1 MFGGKMQ
8 ERDESVIIN
17 GEVNQGKLSLIKCL
31 HQDVLVEILSKL
43 PAKSLIRF
51 SCVSK
56 EWYALTKS
64 SYFIA
69 RHLHRSAINPFVLLV
84 SGVSTEK
91 YKPKSLGVAL
101 LCDEETPLLS
111 LDLPFLPNDASFNI
125 VGSSNGLV
133 CGIVRICNETQEEE
147 EEDEDEEEGDEGD
160 EGDEEEEEGVEEDY
174 VDSIVV
180 WNPATKQF
188 RYLPEPVLF
197 SHRRCPQRIWDD
209 KNDPL
214 LGFDFVREINQYKVV
229 RVLPTCNGDDGEV
242 VTFEAQVFLQS
253 TNSWREVEN
262 KLEFPSFKRCFTSWA
277 ITLNGVLYCLVLQT
291 GYELAI
297 LSFNLHDEVFHVM
310 HLPGELQDFKHLVP
324 LFSWNNSVAI
334 LTTTSSLDD
343 EYYDQVLWVMSSST
357 TTATTKPAWVRQL
370 ISRSKAFA
378 AGRLFVGVWKDQ
390 HILLTRKQ
398 THEEETNDVVP
409 PENLFV
415 YDPRSETQRKILN
428 HGEMNLFGIG
438 VNYVESLIPV

>member
-1 MFGGKMQ
+1 MQ
-8 ERDESVIIN
+8 ERDESIIVS
-17 GEVNQGKLSLIKCL
+17 GEANQGKLSLIKCL

-69 RHLHRSAINPFVLLV
+69 RHLHRSAINPCVLLV
-84 SGVSTEK
+84 SGISTER

-101 LCDEETPLLS
+101 LRDEETPLLS
-111 LDLPFLPNDASFNI
+111 LDLPFLPNYASFNI

-133 CGIVRICNETQEEE
+133 CGI
-147 EEDEDEEEGDEGD
+147 
-160 EGDEEEEEGVEEDY
+160 

-229 RVLPTCNGDDGEV
+229 RIFPTRNGDDGEV
-242 VTFEAQVFLQS
+242 VTFQAQVFIQS

-291 GYELAI
+291 EYELAI

-324 LFSWNNSVAI
+324 LLSWNNSVAI

-357 TTATTKPAWVRQL
+357 TTATTKSAWVRQL

-378 AGRLFVGVWKDQ
+378 AGRMFVGVWKDQ

>member
-1 MFGGKMQ
+1 MQ

-17 GEVNQGKLSLIKCL
+17 GE
-31 HQDVLVEILSKL
+31 E
-43 PAKSLIRF
+43 
-51 SCVSK
+51 
-56 EWYALTKS
+56 
-64 SYFIA
+64 
-69 RHLHRSAINPFVLLV
+69 
-84 SGVSTEK
+84 
-91 YKPKSLGVAL
+91 
-101 LCDEETPLLS
+101 
-111 LDLPFLPNDASFNI
+111 
-125 VGSSNGLV
+125 
-133 CGIVRICNETQEEE
+133 EEE
-147 EEDEDEEEGDEGD
+147 EEDDDDDDDDEDEEGDEGD

-174 VDSIVV
+174 VDSIV
-180 WNPATKQF
+180 
-188 RYLPEPVLF
+188 
-197 SHRRCPQRIWDD
+197 
-209 KNDPL
+209 
-214 LGFDFVREINQYKVV
+214 
-229 RVLPTCNGDDGEV
+229 
-242 VTFEAQVFLQS
+242 
-253 TNSWREVEN
+253 
-262 KLEFPSFKRCFTSWA
+262 
-277 ITLNGVLYCLVLQT
+277 T

-310 HLPGELQDFKHLVP
+310 HLPGELQDFKHLAP